1 MEFCL
6 VEGSGGGVSSVCLST
21 RAELEL
27 VEVWSWWE
35 YVVYRVLG
43 RVWQTL
49 YGMTL
54 LCVGLSLF
62 TFI

>member
-27 VEVWSWWE
+27 VEVWSWWDMSCIE
-35 YVVYRVLG
+35 YLVG
-43 RVWQTL
+43 
-49 YGMTL
+49 YGKPCME
-54 LCVGLSLF
+54 
-62 TFI
+62 